1 MRKKECIAMLLA
13 GGQGSRLLALTK
25 KNAKPA
31 VSFGGK
37 YRIIDFSL
45 SNCVSSGIDTVGVL
59 TQYKPTVLNSYL
71 SNGEAWDL
79 DCSHGGVH
87 VLPPYETENGGSWY
101 LGTAD
106 AIYHNIDFIDS
117 YSPEYVLILSG
128 DHLYTMDYSK
138 MLRFHKE
145 NQADLTVSV
154 MTVPWEEASR
164 FGIMECDDQGQIVDF
179 AEKPQ
184 NPVSNL
190 ASMGIY
196 IFSWPVLREAL
207 LQDHEDKS
215 SSHDFGK
222 NIIPVMLS
230 EQKRLFAYEFS
241 GYWKDVGTI
250 RSLWDANMDMLDPIS
265 GIELYDESWP
275 IYARS
280 PNRSPHFTGP
290 QAEISHSLVTGGCE
304 IYGKAADSVLFYS
317 VVVEEGAYVHSS
329 VLMPGA
335 HVKAGA
341 RVEYS
346 IVAENAVIGENA
358 VVGACAEE
366 PAIAVIASG
375 VHVAPGAQ
383 VPAGAMIT
391 EDVKGGE
398 EA

>member
-164 FGIMECDDQGQIVDF
+164 FGIMECGDQGQIVDF

-250 RSLWDANMDMLDPIS
+250 DSYYGANMELLEKDPALD
-265 GIELYDESWP
+265 LYNSIRIFSNSN
-275 IYARS
+275 IY
-280 PNRSPHFTGP
+280 PPHFVGP
-290 QAEISHSLVTGGCE
+290 NGDIQRSIVSNGCKIMGTVE
-304 IYGKAADSVLFYS
+304 HSVLGS
-317 VVVEEGAYVHSS
+317 NVTIGDGALVKDSILLPDAVVE
-329 VLMPGA
+329 PGA
-335 HVKAGA
+335 KVYRA
-341 RVEYS
+341 
-346 IVAENAVIGENA
+346 IVAERATILAGTTFGTDSPE
-358 VVGACAEE
+358 GA
-366 PAIAVIASG
+366 
-375 VHVAPGAQ
+375 
-383 VPAGAMIT
+383 IT
-391 EDVKGGE
+391 LLGDDQQNG
-398 EA
+398 

>member
-1 MRKKECIAMLLA
+1 MRKKKCIAMLLA

-59 TQYKPTVLNSYL
+59 TQYKPTVLNAYL
-71 SNGEAWDL
+71 GNGEAWDL
-79 DCSHGGVH
+79 DSNNGGVH
-87 VLPPYETENGGSWY
+87 VLPPYETEHGGSWY

-138 MLRFHKE
+138 MLDEHVK

-164 FGIMECDDQGQIVDF
+164 FGIMECDEELRIVNF
-179 AEKPQ
+179 AEKPAE
-184 NPVSNL
+184 PISNL

-196 IFSWPVLREAL
+196 IFTWSELRREL
-207 LQDHEDKS
+207 LADHDVEG

-222 NIIPVMLS
+222 NIIPTMLA
-230 EQKRLFAYEFS
+230 EGKRLFAYEFS

-250 RSLWDANMDMLDPIS
+250 DSYYGANMELLEKDPALD
-265 GIELYDESWP
+265 LYGDNRIFSNSN
-275 IYARS
+275 IYAPAFVG
-280 PNRSPHFTGP
+280 PNGDIEKS
-290 QAEISHSLVTGGCE
+290 IVSNGCAV
-304 IYGKAADSVLFYS
+304 YGKVEHSVLGS
-317 VVVEEGAYVHSS
+317 NVTIGEGAIVKDSILLNDAVVE
-329 VLMPGA
+329 PGA
-335 HVKAGA
+335 KVY
-341 RVEYS
+341 RS
-346 IVAENAVIGENA
+346 IIAERSTILSGTVFGEDTPD
-358 VVGACAEE
+358 G
-366 PAIAVIASG
+366 P
-375 VHVAPGAQ
+375 
-383 VPAGAMIT
+383 IT
-391 EDVKGGE
+391 LLGDDQNNG
-398 EA
+398 